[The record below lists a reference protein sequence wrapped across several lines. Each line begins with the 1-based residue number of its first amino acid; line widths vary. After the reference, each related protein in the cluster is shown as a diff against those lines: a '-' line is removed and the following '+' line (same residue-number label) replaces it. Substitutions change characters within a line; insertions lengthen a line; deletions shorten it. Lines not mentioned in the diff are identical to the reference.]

1 MNRFSRHLFPWTA
14 RHSPDHMLLHTSS
27 TTGGR
32 GIVITVGERQTAYV
46 LTSIKTFR
54 EFGCDLPV
62 EVFFLGDSDLHED
75 SRAALAEL
83 PGVITRDLSKM
94 VYDDGWT
101 LKGIVEQGYVLQ
113 DLIRELN
120 VVLSG
125 WAAKPMAMLLSSFR
139 EVILIDADVFFFV
152 DPTTLLSD
160 REYLR
165 LGALFFRDRLFA
177 PTDHADFI
185 SKSLPWPLSQ
195 NILQSNR
202 WWSGTSHHMQESGVV
217 VVDKW
222 RHFVALLLATRLNG
236 PDRDGNDALGKKGVY
251 QMMHGDKET
260 FWLSWEMA
268 GDTDYAFYDGRA
280 GQIGVLTPSDVEVG
294 HEGEMEMCGK
304 QLLHTSRDG
313 RPLWFNGW
321 IATDKHKENHLTS
334 FQDFQGFVTEPR
346 ETSRWAPPYWDGWKV
361 REGNIMCLPG
371 DGYALL
377 SPGERRKVELILGT
391 AEKVVASGV

>member
-1 MNRFSRHLFPWTA
+1 
-14 RHSPDHMLLHTSS
+14 
-27 TTGGR
+27 
-32 GIVITVGERQTAYV
+32 
-46 LTSIKTFR
+46 
-54 EFGCDLPV
+54 V

-94 VYDDGWT
+94 
-101 LKGIVEQGYVLQ
+101 
-113 DLIRELN
+113 
-120 VVLSG
+120 
-125 WAAKPMAMLLSSFR
+125 
-139 EVILIDADVFFFV
+139 
-152 DPTTLLSD
+152 
-160 REYLR
+160 
-165 LGALFFRDRLFA
+165 
-177 PTDHADFI
+177 
-185 SKSLPWPLSQ
+185 
-195 NILQSNR
+195 
-202 WWSGTSHHMQESGVV
+202 
-217 VVDKW
+217 
-222 RHFVALLLATRLNG
+222 
-236 PDRDGNDALGKKGVY
+236 VY

-280 GQIGVLTPSDVEVG
+280 GQIGVLTPSDAEVG
-294 HEGEMEMCGK
+294 HEGEIGMCGK

-321 IATDKHKENHLTS
+321 IATDKRKENHLTS